1 MKIYLL
7 IFFCLL
13 KFTSFSQLPPADF
26 SAIDKKT
33 ATVKSASPEI
43 LAKELTAFCKND
55 LEKVRSIFRWIADN
69 IDYKTRQPSNRK
81 GISVYNE
88 ADDNAPLKSLDERVA
103 EMVLQKGFA
112 VCDGYSR
119 LFKTLCTYAGIK
131 AETINGYARVNKNTR
146 RFGNNHTWNA
156 VMVDNRWQLLDVTWA
171 SGYISWTGDNFIR
184 HFDEAYFLS
193 SPDKFI
199 LEHYPDDLSWSLME
213 KPPLLAEFRSS
224 PFKQKTYSKYKITAY
239 KPAGGIIEVNQGD
252 TLQIQLETA
261 NAEKDRSI
269 GSDPFLN
276 LASFSTF
283 SSEVLSPV
291 SVDQNKISYTYNV
304 TSPAIEWLYIQYN
317 NDVILRYRLVVK
329 NGKPGKE
336 LAVK

>member
-1 MKIYLL
+1 MKICLL
-7 IFFCLL
+7 ISFSFLA
-13 KFTSFSQLPPADF
+13 FTSFCQQAAVDF
-26 SAIDKKT
+26 SAIDRKVT
-33 ATVKSASPEI
+33 SVKSASAEV
-43 LAKELTAFCKND
+43 LAKELTSFCTND

-81 GISVYNE
+81 GITFFNE
-88 ADDNAPLKSLDERVA
+88 ADDSSPLKSLDERVA

-131 AETINGYARVNKNTR
+131 AEIINGYARINKNTR
-146 RFGNNHTWNA
+146 RFGNNHAWNA
-156 VMVDNRWQLLDVTWA
+156 VMIDNRWHLLDVTWA
-171 SGYISWTGDNFIR
+171 SGYISWSGDNFIR
-184 HFDEAYFLS
+184 HFDEEYFLS

-213 KPPLLAEFRSS
+213 NPPLLAEFRSS
-224 PFKQKTYSKYKITAY
+224 PFKQKTFSKYKITAY
-239 KPAGGIIEVNQGD
+239 KPSGGIIEVMQGD

-261 NAEKDRSI
+261 NADKDRSI

-283 SSEVLSPV
+283 SSEVLSPT
-291 SVDQNKISYTYNV
+291 SVDQNKISYIYNV

-329 NGKPGKE
+329 NEKSRKE
-336 LAVK
+336 LALK